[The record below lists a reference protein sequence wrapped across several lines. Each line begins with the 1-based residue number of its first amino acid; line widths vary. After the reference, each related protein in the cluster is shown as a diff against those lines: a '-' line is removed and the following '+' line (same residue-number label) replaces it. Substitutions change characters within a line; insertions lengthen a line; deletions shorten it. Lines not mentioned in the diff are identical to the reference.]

1 MHSMRAFLCKREKAA
16 NPSQK
21 GDFSTLLRRS
31 RYRDINEEKEGIS
44 P

>member
-1 MHSMRAFLCKREKAA
+1 MQRMRAFLCKREKAA
-16 NPSQK
+16 DNKQK

-31 RYRDINEEKEGIS
+31 QYRDINEEKEGIS